1 MTNPT
6 LLKIS
11 SLRLQFREQIL
22 DFVDALEREGIV
34 YAVGDAL
41 RDVTRERELWSKGR
55 ECLDYTVGWSNARAW
70 HVTGKIVT
78 NVFPGSGKGPHP
90 YGLAI
95 DIYPLDE
102 HKQLMAQTHPRF
114 ARTIRRMH
122 ELAESFGI
130 DALGSN
136 NKHNRPCDEYWSG
149 DPCHFQFCGWRQLV
163 EKEKAVKAALEAA
176 QHQV

>member
-1 MTNPT
+1 MTNAT

-11 SLRLQFREQIL
+11 SLRLCFRDQVL
-22 DFVDALEREGIV
+22 SFVDALEAEHIP
-34 YAVGDAL
+34 YAIGDAL
-41 RDVTRERELWSKGR
+41 RDVRREQELWRQGR
-55 ECLDYTVGWSNARAW
+55 ESLTLPESWTSHKAW
-70 HVTGKIVT
+70 AVTGKIVT

-102 HKQLMAQTHPRF
+102 VGKIMANSHPRF
-114 ARTIRRMH
+114 GRTVKRMW

-136 NKHNRPCDEYWSG
+136 NKNNKPCDEYWSG
-149 DPCHFQFCGWRQLV
+149 DPCHFQFCGWRQYV
-163 EKEKAVKAALEAA
+163 ANEQAAARA
-176 QHQV
+176 RV

>member
-1 MTNPT
+1 MTNAT

-11 SLRLQFREQIL
+11 SLRLCFRDPVL
-22 DFVDALEREGIV
+22 SLVDAFEREGIS

-41 RDVTRERELWSKGR
+41 RDVTRERELWVKGR
-55 ECLDYTVGWSNARAW
+55 ECLDLTKQWDGSWVWVVKNPLA
-70 HVTGKIVT
+70 IVT
-78 NVFPGSGKGPHP
+78 RVFPGSGKGPHS

-102 HKQLMAQTHPRF
+102 HKRIMANNHPRF
-114 ARTIRRMH
+114 ASTIRRMH

-136 NKHNRPCDEYWSG
+136 NKHNKPCDEYWSG
-149 DPCHFQFCGWRQLV
+149 DPGHFQFCGWRQLV
-163 EKEKAVKAALEAA
+163 ANDKAAQLAKSQA
-176 QHQV
+176 

>member
-1 MTNPT
+1 MTNAT

-11 SLRLQFREQIL
+11 SLRLCFRDQAM
-22 DFVDALEREGIV
+22 DFVEALEREGIP
-34 YAVGDAL
+34 YACGDAL

-55 ECLDYTVGWSNARAW
+55 ECLDHANGWTSAKAW
-70 HVTGKIVT
+70 IVTGKIVT

-95 DIYPLDE
+95 DVYPLDE
-102 HKQLMAQTHPRF
+102 HKQIMSQTHPRF
-114 ARTIRRMH
+114 ARTIKRMH
-122 ELAESFGI
+122 ELAESFEI

-136 NKHNRPCDEYWSG
+136 NKTNHSCDEYWSG

-163 EKEKAVKAALEAA
+163 EKEKALKA
-176 QHQV
+176 QV